1 MNEPAMNAWSNRAF
15 LAFDP
20 AHSDSYALRPDM
32 SQFSMT
38 APVKTHAPHW
48 TSWKIEPKK
57 LAFMNVVPSILN
69 STVGSF
75 VLMMR
80 NE

>member
-1 MNEPAMNAWSNRAF
+1 
-15 LAFDP
+15 
-20 AHSDSYALRPDM
+20 M

-38 APVKTHAPHW
+38 APVKMHAPQW

-69 STVGSF
+69 STDGSF